1 MTDGFKPYSEY
12 KEVDEPWLHRIP
24 THWDIRASKRLFFE
38 SGERARPDDIQL
50 SATQSH
56 GVIPQA
62 EYERLVG
69 RKVVR
74 ILNHLDKRK
83 HVEPD
88 DFVISMRSFQ
98 GGLERAWARGA
109 IRSSYVVLKP
119 KGPVHIPYF
128 AHLFKS
134 HPYIQALRSTSQFIR
149 DGQDL
154 TFGNFAKVPLPLIP
168 LDEQQTIACFLDAHA
183 MKVRRFIRNRR
194 RLIKVL
200 NEQKRA
206 LVTRCI
212 VEEAASHAKHVP
224 SGIAWLTEVPEHWRS
239 LKIKRVAR
247 INPSRSE
254 SVLHRTSE
262 SKVVFL
268 PMEKVSA
275 GGQVDMSEER
285 SIHEVW
291 QGFTYFKRGDVVV
304 AKITPCF
311 ENGKGACLAELS
323 TEIGFG
329 TTEFIVL
336 RPMESVT
343 ADYVYQLTMLPEFR
357 RAGVESMTGAA
368 GQQRV
373 SPEFV
378 GNFVVPVPPKNEQE
392 RIVAQIQKE
401 TSALKSAISRIE
413 KEIDLIQEYRTRLIA
428 DAVTGKIDVRGLAP
442 AGPQASEEPRDAVLD
457 EAELEDVEDELVEE
471 ALDATD

>member
-1 MTDGFKPYSEY
+1 MTHGHKPYGTY
-12 KEVDEPWLHRIP
+12 KDSGEPWLRRIP
-24 THWDIRASKRLFFE
+24 SHWDVRASKRLFIE

-119 KGPVHIPYF
+119 RGQLYIPYF

-134 HPYIQALRSTSQFIR
+134 QPYIQALRSTSQFIR

-154 TFGNFAKVPLPLIP
+154 TFGNFSRVPLPLVP
-168 LDEQQTIACFLDAHA
+168 LDEQREIARFLDAHA
-183 MKVRRFIRNRR
+183 AKVRRFIRNRR
-194 RLIKVL
+194 RLIEVL

-212 VEEAASHAKHVP
+212 VQQAASHSNLVASDV
-224 SGIAWLTEVPEHWRS
+224 AWLSKVPEHWRS
-239 LKIKRVAR
+239 LKLKRVAR

-254 SVLHRTSE
+254 SVHQRTSDAQ
-262 SKVVFL
+262 VVFL
-268 PMEKVSA
+268 PMERVSA
-275 GGQVDMSEER
+275 DGQADMSEKR
-285 SIHEVW
+285 PIREVW

-311 ENGKGACLAELS
+311 ENGKGACLTELS
-323 TEIGFG
+323 SEIGFG

-336 RPMESVT
+336 RPIDAVLAE
-343 ADYVYQLTMLPEFR
+343 YIYQLTMLPEFR
-357 RAGVESMTGAA
+357 CAGVESMTGAA

-373 SPEFV
+373 SPDFV
-378 GNFVVPVPPKNEQE
+378 GNFVVPIPPMQEQE
-392 RIVAQIQKE
+392 LIVAQIQGE
-401 TSALKSAISRIE
+401 TSALNAAISRIE

-442 AGPQASEEPRDAVLD
+442 DGPEASAEPLDDVLD
-457 EAELEDVEDELVEE
+457 DAELEDAEDELVEE
-471 ALDATD
+471 APDAAD